1 MLRCLCKNVN
11 ASKSTYIYMY
21 STYTCNIKHTT
32 LKLTKF
38 SGRAHYILFLF
49 CSFLTERAH
58 TRCFY
63 YKSYRRLFIFILSF
77 ISLLYSLYCIF
88 VCGSNAHRAQCE
100 RQPSEHKYK
109 KKNEKQNKIIE
120 EIIKLWKFRIWWCV
134 WQHLAFAKSL
144 KGSDFKAA
152 TLTHLRAIRVRGI
165 SGVILF
171 FVVAELLSYPAWWRR
186 SMHCTVI
193 LIKQQLGVSR
203 TVFSC
208 CCYCNICVSNDNG
221 CSGW

>member
-109 KKNEKQNKIIE
+109 KWEAKQNYRRNNKIV
-120 EIIKLWKFRIWWCV
+120 EISYLVMCV
-134 WQHLAFAKSL
+134 
-144 KGSDFKAA
+144 A
-152 TLTHLRAIRVRGI
+152 TSCLCKISKRVRFQ
-165 SGVILF
+165 SSDTHTL
-171 FVVAELLSYPAWWRR
+171 AR
-186 SMHCTVI
+186 
-193 LIKQQLGVSR
+193 
-203 TVFSC
+203 
-208 CCYCNICVSNDNG
+208 D
-221 CSGW
+221 